1 MIALVRLAV
10 YSIGALLALADA
22 VRDVLGLW
30 WRVVRE
36 PAWVRSV
43 VQDLAAEEPE
53 PIHLREEPWW

>member
-1 MIALVRLAV
+1 VIALVRLAV
-10 YSIGALLALADA
+10 YWIGALLALADA

-43 VQDLAAEEPE
+43 VQDLDAEQP
-53 PIHLREEPWW
+53 R